1 MLSLRLYSSVFSFL
15 LINFGFTVT
24 RIICLKIAFLNN
36 LTMHVYISEKNKIFE
51 KITQNYINIIN
62 RSLYPS
68 IKTVSHFIELNKTI
82 NIY

>member
-1 MLSLRLYSSVFSFL
+1 MSIFL
-15 LINFGFTVT
+15 
-24 RIICLKIAFLNN
+24 K
-36 LTMHVYISEKNKIFE
+36 KNKIFE